1 MATAVG
7 SRYLSIAQAAA
18 MTSLSDR
25 TVKRLIADGRLP
37 VSRVGR
43 RVLVAV
49 EDLDRLVRGANQS
62 PFQTSAVPS
71 VPSPVEASRV
81 TP

>member
-7 SRYLSIAQAAA
+7 SKYLSIAQCAAL
-18 MTSLSDR
+18 TSLSDR
-25 TVKRLIADGRLP
+25 TVKRAIQDGRLP

-49 EDLDRLVRGANQS
+49 EDLDALVRGDRRS
-62 PFQTSAVPS
+62 
-71 VPSPVEASRV
+71 
-81 TP
+81 TPNSS